1 MADEERLFG
10 EFPPVS
16 TETWIERI
24 KADLKGA
31 DYREKLVWHTDEG
44 IPVQPFYREEDLGG
58 LDFLGN
64 TGTLKPPSSG
74 PNSWTI
80 CQDVVPGSDAVEGN
94 NRILKAL
101 EGGARAIRVQLGETP
116 LPDGNFLGTLL
127 DRIRPDETEILFQ
140 GYLGADAIYTSLLD
154 LMAARGLDPANLKG
168 CLGADPLG
176 KMAVTG
182 IPVVSFMALGELVR
196 DTGNRCPAER
206 VIDVN
211 GALFQEAGGTLAE
224 EVAFTLA
231 MANEYMVI
239 LTAQGIDPADVLHAM
254 QVSLASGANYFMEI
268 AKLRAFRIL
277 WTRICQEYGLDPLQ
291 SRIPV
296 HSTTSRW
303 NMTLYDPHVNM
314 LRGTTEAM
322 SSILGGA
329 DLVTVLPYDHP
340 YGNSSAFS
348 DRIARN
354 VQIILRDE
362 AYFGRVSDPAAG
374 SYYIE
379 SLTASLAGKAWD
391 LFRETEE
398 KGGFRQALESG
409 RVQEMIMAS
418 KQVKLDRFASGK
430 GHLLGT
436 NAFPNFNEM
445 IVDRIRQAEPS
456 GLTGRP
462 MVPLV
467 PFRAASMFEEVRLET
482 ERSRTRPRVFLLK
495 HGNPAWATARAAFSS
510 NFFACAGYEIID
522 RSAFKSLEKG
532 IEAARSSGAGVVVL
546 CSSDDAYASMAT
558 QVAGSLKGQAI
569 LVVAGFPKEDL
580 EVLKAAGIDHF
591 IHLRSNL
598 LETLRHFNKLLLG

>member
-31 DYREKLVWHTDEG
+31 DYQEKLVWNTDEG
-44 IPVQPFYREEDLGG
+44 IPVQPFYREEDLDG

-64 TGTLKPPSSG
+64 TGNLKPLSSG

-80 CQDVVPGSDAVEGN
+80 CQDVVPGSDPADGN
-94 NRILKAL
+94 SRILKAL
-101 EGGARAIRVQLGETP
+101 EGGAQAIRVQLGETP
-116 LPDGNFLGTLL
+116 LPDGSFLGTLL
-127 DRIRPDETEILFQ
+127 EGVRPDETKILFQ
-140 GYLGADAIYTSLLD
+140 GYLGADAIYKHLIE
-154 LMAARGLDPANLKG
+154 LMAARGLDPANLEG

-182 IPVVSFMALGELVR
+182 IPVVSFMTLGELVR
-196 DTGNRCPAER
+196 DTGKRCPAER

-211 GALFQEAGGTLAE
+211 GALFQEAGGTLTE

-239 LTAQGIDPADVLHAM
+239 LTDQGISPEDVLHAM

-277 WTRICQEYGLDPLQ
+277 WTNICHEYGLNPFQ

-296 HSTTSRW
+296 HSTTSQW

-340 YGNSSAFS
+340 RGNGSAFS

-354 VQIILRDE
+354 AQIILRDE
-362 AYFGRVSDPAAG
+362 AYLGRVSDPAAG

-398 KGGFRQALESG
+398 KGGFRQVLESG
-409 RVQEMIMAS
+409 WVQERILAS
-418 KQVKLDRFASGK
+418 RQVKLDRFAAGT

-445 IVDRIRQAEPS
+445 IVDGIRKAEPS

-462 MVPLV
+462 LTPLK

-482 ERSRTRPRVFLLK
+482 EKSNNRPRVFLLK
-495 HGNPAWATARAAFSS
+495 HGNPAFATARAAFSA
-510 NFFACAGYEIID
+510 NFFACAGYEILD
-522 RSAFKSLEKG
+522 RPAFKSMEQG
-532 IEAARSSGAGVVVL
+532 IKAARSSGAGVVVL
-546 CSSDDAYASMAT
+546 CSSDDAYASMAPP
-558 QVAGSLKGQAI
+558 VAESLKEQAI
-569 LVVAGFPKEDL
+569 LVVAGYPKDDL

-591 IHLRSNL
+591 IHVRSNL
-598 LETLRHFNKLLLG
+598 LETLRHFNKRLLG